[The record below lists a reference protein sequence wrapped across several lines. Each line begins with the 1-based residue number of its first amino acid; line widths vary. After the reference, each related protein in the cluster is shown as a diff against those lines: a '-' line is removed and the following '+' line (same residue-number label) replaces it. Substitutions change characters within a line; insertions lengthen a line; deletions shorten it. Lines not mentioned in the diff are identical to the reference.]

1 MNIGPYRLARL
12 VSEGGQGT
20 VYEARD
26 QRFGRKVAVKLMAL
40 PKAREDREMIV
51 EEALVLAGFY
61 HRSAV
66 QIFDV
71 VETKTHLA
79 IVMEYIPG
87 TDLSHLQEQGDLS
100 LLTLL
105 QLLVDLCAGLSALH
119 RRGFVHRDLKASNV
133 LLDRDGVAQLT
144 DFGIAVPLQ
153 SLSIRER
160 RAVDLAGTYYAMSP
174 EHARGETVDQRSDVF
189 ALGLILFRA
198 LAGQHPFPWR
208 GDSDE
213 FLQRLLS
220 TPHPALG
227 ALRPDIPKSL
237 VCVVDKA
244 LAKDPADR
252 HYTAMELRHELQAV
266 VNGMPRVAQ
275 AGLLQ
280 LVAANARPEKG
291 RPLLRR
297 RPAGRFRDARSR
309 LMSRKDWGPWGFSNK
324 GLYRGMVIS
333 GVGLVI
339 FMGLIQLA
347 VNFLTAPD
355 WRVRVLP
362 SIVMA
367 DELSPPQPTPQEL
380 VGLVTDAVN
389 DLRGIRVVERSA
401 DDKLYSR
408 LRCNYQLCQ
417 LQLTLDRG
425 ADLRT
430 EYLSIMADA
439 QPEVWRE
446 VIDATLEEFFATL
459 PER

>member
-12 VSEGGQGT
+12 IGEGGEGT

-40 PKAREDREMIV
+40 PKGRDDREMIV

-66 QIFDV
+66 QLFDV

-87 TDLSHLQEQGDLS
+87 TDLQQLQEQGDLG
-100 LLTLL
+100 LMTLL
-105 QLLVDLCAGLSALH
+105 QLLIDLCAGLSALH

-153 SLSIRER
+153 SFSIRER
-160 RAVDLAGTYYAMSP
+160 RTVDFSGTYYAMSP
-174 EHARGETVDQRSDVF
+174 EHARGESVDQRSDVF

-198 LAGQHPFPWR
+198 LTGQHPFPWR
-208 GDSDE
+208 GDGED
-213 FLQRLLS
+213 FLQRLQNEA
-220 TPHPALG
+220 HPALEK
-227 ALRPDIPKSL
+227 LRPDIPKSL
-237 VCVVDKA
+237 VQVVDKA
-244 LAKDPADR
+244 LAKDAADR
-252 HYTAMELRHELQAV
+252 HYTAIELRHELQAV
-266 VNGMPRVAQ
+266 VNTMPRVAQ
-275 AGLLQ
+275 PGLLQ

-297 RPAGRFRDARSR
+297 RPAGRFRDAHSR
-309 LMSRKDWGPWGFSNK
+309 VMSAKDWGPWGFSNK
-324 GLYRGMVIS
+324 GLYRGMAIS
-333 GVGLVI
+333 GVGLVL
-339 FMGLIQLA
+339 FMGFIQLA

-362 SIVMA
+362 SIVMQ
-367 DELSPPQPTPQEL
+367 DELSPPQLTPQEL
-380 VGLVTDAVN
+380 VGLVTEAVN
-389 DLRGIRVVERSA
+389 DLRGISAVERSA
-401 DDKLYSR
+401 DDRLYSR

-430 EYLSIMADA
+430 EYLAIMPDA

-446 VIDATLEEFFATL
+446 VIDETLEDFFAVL
-459 PER
+459 PDR